1 MDSGRQTASIPPKK
15 PRPFN
20 QRTGFWAL
28 VLIALLAA
36 GIIKFYRTPAH
47 EPNGGKQQTPVVA
60 AEAKSKDVPVYINGL
75 GSVTPTYSVTVRTQ
89 INGQLM
95 KVLFQEGQ
103 MVKTGDVLAEIDPR
117 PYEAQ
122 LMQDTGQLER
132 DTAQLVNAKID
143 LKRYQRLWKQ
153 DSIAQ
158 QTLATQE
165 ALVKQLEGTVLLDKG
180 LIQATKLNL
189 IYCKIT
195 SPVDGRIG
203 LRNVDPGNYVQ
214 VSDSNGIAVVNSL
227 NPITVVFSIPE
238 DNIPEV
244 MQRVSAGE
252 TLTVEAYDRQQNKLL
267 ATGKL
272 MAVNSQVDSSTGT
285 VSLKAQFA
293 NADNHLFPSQ
303 FVNVKMLLKTLQNA
317 VVIPT
322 SAIQNTT
329 KGNLVYVLNQS
340 TMKVEAIPVQIGVT
354 QRELTTISAGLKAGQ
369 SVIVDG
375 TDKLTDGAKVTL
387 AGDEH
392 APDVKAKRHHIA

>member
-1 MDSGRQTASIPPKK
+1 MDSGRQTASIPSKK

-20 QRTGFWAL
+20 QRTGFWL
-28 VLIALLAA
+28 IVLIALLAA

-47 EPNGGKQQTPVVA
+47 DPNGGKQQPPVVA
-60 AEAKSKDVPVYINGL
+60 AEAKTKDIPVYITAL

-95 KVLFQEGQ
+95 NVLFQEGQ
-103 MVKTGDVLAEIDPR
+103 MVKKGDVLAEIDPR

-122 LMQDTGQLER
+122 LLQDTGQMQR
-132 DTAQLVNAKID
+132 DTAQLANAKID

-158 QTLATQE
+158 QTLATQV
-165 ALVKQLEGTVLLDKG
+165 ALVKQLEGTVLLDQG

-189 IYCKIT
+189 TYCKIT

-203 LRNVDPGNYVQ
+203 LRNVDPGNYIQ
-214 VSDSNGIAVVNSL
+214 ISDTKGIAVVNTL

-244 MQRVSAGE
+244 MQRVYAGE
-252 TLTVEAYDRQQNKLL
+252 ELAVEAYDRQQNKLL

-285 VSLKAQFA
+285 VSLKAQFK
-293 NADNHLFPSQ
+293 NEDNHLFPSQ
-303 FVNVKMLLKTLQNA
+303 FVNVKLLLKTLQHA

-329 KGNLVYVLNQS
+329 KGNLVYVLNQK
-340 TMKVEAIPVQIGVT
+340 TMKVQAIPVQIGVT
-354 QRELTTISAGLKAGQ
+354 VRELTTISAGIKAGQ

-375 TDKLTDGAKVTL
+375 TDKLTDGAKVKI

-392 APDVKAKRHHIA
+392 APAVKSKRHHLA